1 MAKSK
6 TNEEVEVWIAENWLP
21 EHIGKNLSFSKI
33 KLPLTPGGEFEFDA
47 VSNDAQIIA
56 NISTSALK
64 TASGNSGSG
73 KVQKIRSDIYFL
85 LLARAARKLMVL
97 SEQDM
102 YDWWIKEKER
112 GRVPAEIELVLVGI
126 PEELDS
132 ALRTSRQQAS
142 QEVTPIT
149 APLHDPERECN

>member
-1 MAKSK
+1 MANSK
-6 TNEEVEVWIAENWLP
+6 PNEQVEVWIAENWLP
-21 EHIGKNLSFSKI
+21 EHFGNGLSFSKS

-64 TASGNSGSG
+64 TAGGNSGSG

-85 LLARAARKLMVL
+85 LLARATRKLMVL
-97 SEQDM
+97 SERDM

-112 GRVPAEIELVLVGI
+112 GRIPAEIELVLVNI
-126 PEELDS
+126 PKELDS
-132 ALRTSRQQAS
+132 VLRASRQQAS
-142 QEVTPIT
+142 QEVSPNSTI
-149 APLHDPERECN
+149 AP